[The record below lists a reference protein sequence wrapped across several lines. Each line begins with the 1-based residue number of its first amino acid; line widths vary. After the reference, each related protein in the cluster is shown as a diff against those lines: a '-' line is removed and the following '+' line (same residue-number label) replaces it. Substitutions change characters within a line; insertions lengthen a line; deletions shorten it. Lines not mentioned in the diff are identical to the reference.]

1 MAKYQQV
8 VDWVRTRISSR
19 ELQPGEKLE
28 SENELSEMF
37 QISRQTVRH
46 ALRVLHQEGII
57 ETRRG
62 SGTYI
67 RNPETRNNVWGVSR
81 TINIISTYVDSYI
94 FPRIIQSM
102 GQTLGAAEYNINLMF
117 TQNQMEAER
126 KVLKKILSEDSRE
139 AIIAEPVR
147 SGLPNPNVE
156 LYRKLQSRGIPI
168 LFFHSFYPEL
178 SVPHVVVNDS
188 MAGQIATEYLLR
200 KGHGKIAGI
209 FKVDDGQGMERYKGY
224 LKALMQADI
233 PVDSS
238 RVIWIDT
245 ETQRNL
251 MEVSSWILKRMEG
264 CTACVCYND
273 DVAHSLTAILQ
284 KNCVRIP
291 EDMSLVSID
300 NSELASLNSVSLTSV
315 SHPME
320 RLGKKVAENMLRLL
334 SDPGFDAN
342 YEFTPELAV
351 RGSVY
356 DRNLKCISGK
366 GNGHEE

>member
-1 MAKYQQV
+1 MAKYQQI
-8 VDWVRTRISSR
+8 VDWVRSRLSSR

-37 QISRQTVRH
+37 QVSRQTVRH
-46 ALRVLHQEGII
+46 ALKVLHQEGLI

-67 RNPETRNNVWGVSR
+67 RNPETDRNVWGVSR

-102 GQTLGAAEYNINLMF
+102 GQTLGMAEYSINLMF
-117 TQNQMEAER
+117 TQNQLEAER
-126 KVLKKILSEDSRE
+126 KILKKILAEGSRE
-139 AIIAEPVR
+139 AIIAEPVM
-147 SGLPNPNVE
+147 SGLPNPNIE
-156 LYRKLQSRGIPI
+156 LYRKLQNRGIPV

-178 SVPHVVVNDS
+178 PIPHVIVNDN
-188 MAGQIATEYLLR
+188 MAGQIATEYLLSR
-200 KGHGKIAGI
+200 GHRDIAAI

-233 PVDSS
+233 PVNSS

-251 MEVSSWILKRMEG
+251 AEITSWIVKRMEG

-284 KNCVRIP
+284 ENRIRIP
-291 EDMSLVSID
+291 EEMSLVSID
-300 NSELASLNSVSLTSV
+300 NSELANLNSVSLTSV

-320 RLGKKVAENMLRLL
+320 KLGKKVAENMLRLL

-342 YEFTPELAV
+342 YEFTPELIA
-351 RGSVY
+351 RESVC
-356 DRNLKCISGK
+356 DRNL
-366 GNGHEE
+366 

>member
-8 VDWVRTRISSR
+8 VDWVQSRLSSR
-19 ELQPGEKLE
+19 ELHPGAKLE
-28 SENELSEMF
+28 SENEISEMF
-37 QISRQTVRH
+37 QIRRQTVRH
-46 ALRVLHQEGII
+46 ALKVLHQEGII
-57 ETRRG
+57 VTRQG

-67 RNPETRNNVWGVSR
+67 RNPEDDSNVWGVSR

-102 GQTLGAAEYNINLMF
+102 GQTLGAAEYGINLMF
-117 TQNQMEAER
+117 TQNQLEAER
-126 KVLKKILSEDSRE
+126 KILRRILAENSRE
-139 AIIAEPVR
+139 AIIAEPVM
-147 SGLPNPNVE
+147 SGLPNPNAE
-156 LYRKLQSRGIPI
+156 LYRRLQDRGIPI

-178 SVPHVVVNDS
+178 TIPHIIVNDS
-188 MAGQIATEYLLR
+188 MAGQIAAEYLLSQ
-200 KGHGKIAGI
+200 GHRNIAAI

-233 PVDSS
+233 PVNSS

-251 MEVSSWILKRMEG
+251 SEIAPWIVKRMEG

-284 KNCVRIP
+284 ENHLRIP
-291 EDMSLVSID
+291 EDISLVSID

-320 RLGKKVAENMLRLL
+320 KLGRKVAENMLRLL
-334 SDPGFDAN
+334 SNPGFDAN
-342 YEFTPELAV
+342 YEFTPELTVRESVCV
-351 RGSVY
+351 RGA
-356 DRNLKCISGK
+356 
-366 GNGHEE
+366 EA